1 VSERPRVET
10 PAELPVPRS
19 VAIIMDGN
27 GRWARS
33 RGFERI
39 RGHERGTQAVRETVE
54 ECARLGVQGLT
65 LYAFSEENWSRPK
78 REIDLLMHLLERF
91 LVEERA
97 TLMNNRV
104 KLLHV
109 GRRERLGVSVLQKL
123 DESVAM
129 TAGNPGMRLGL
140 AISYGGRAEIVDAA
154 RRLAREVRDGRLDP
168 ELIDE
173 ARFREQL
180 YRPEIPDPD
189 LLIRTA
195 GELRVSNFLLW
206 QISYAELH
214 VESVC
219 WPDFRKEHLH
229 AAFRAFGGRV
239 RKFGAVAP

>member
-1 VSERPRVET
+1 
-10 PAELPVPRS
+10 
-19 VAIIMDGN
+19 MDGN

-39 RGHERGTQAVRETVE
+39 RGHERGIQAVRETVE

-65 LYAFSEENWSRPK
+65 LYAFSEENWSRPQ
-78 REIDLLMHLLERF
+78 REIDLLMRLLERF

-97 TLMNNRV
+97 TLMDNRV

-109 GRRERLGVSVLQKL
+109 GRRERLGPSVLQKL

-195 GELRVSNFLLW
+195 GEMRVSNFLLW

-214 VESVC
+214 VETVC